1 MSHLMTR
8 VTEFEIVGDYVIRV
22 IFDDKTEQTINFEPV
37 LQGYYLGPLRDLD
50 LFNKVRLDPD
60 FHTLV
65 WPNDADF
72 DPATLYNW
80 NRGDGEELVKR
91 ASRLVDFGK
100 YPPKQGAA

>member
-1 MSHLMTR
+1 MSHLMVR

-22 IFDDKTEQTINFEPV
+22 TFDDKVEQTINFEPV

-50 LFNKVRLDPD
+50 LFTKVRLDSD

-72 DPATLYNW
+72 DPATLYDW
-80 NRGDGEELVKR
+80 NRGAGEELAKR
-91 ASRLVDFGK
+91 ASERR
-100 YPPKQGAA
+100 GARANHASSRPC